1 VLEKVE
7 PPMTCEQGSRTSLRP
22 IFDHVSAILD
32 GEVDKAH
39 DGMHNLVILDDI
51 TSLQW
56 IGLPLLEL
64 IRFTRALRAL
74 CLKVLDL
81 AISYAANP
89 FDSNWRSS
97 GSLMHVSLSD
107 IML

>member
-1 VLEKVE
+1 
-7 PPMTCEQGSRTSLRP
+7 MTCEQGSRTSLRP

-56 IGLPLLEL
+56 IGFPLLEL

-81 AISYAANP
+81 AISIVCRKP
-89 FDSNWRSS
+89 
-97 GSLMHVSLSD
+97 L
-107 IML
+107 